1 MDKQYS
7 QKTNTRLQLEG
18 YGGLEKCKH
27 LIIPHFPKKIKTF
40 IEPFAGLG
48 RITELTIADTYHLND
63 MSDYAIETLT
73 KKFPTNPAGMMDSWT
88 GQLHRTYTI
97 DQMDFKD
104 FIIKYMHLEDV
115 FIFCDPPWRKN
126 IYKNN
131 DGERMKKAFR
141 SPRKPAFTEH
151 NIAAYYDA
159 LLKILPNCKGKWM
172 ITSDRAETEN
182 GKRLQKSGYVNK
194 TEEAPD
200 GCQRFFGRLP
210 AVRLCA
216 NYFKQGDIN
225 AKEELA

>member
-1 MDKQYS
+1 LDKQYS
-7 QKTNTRLQLEG
+7 QKPNTRLQLEG

-27 LIIPHFPKKIKTF
+27 LIIPHFPKNIKTF

-88 GQLHRTYTI
+88 GQMQRTYTI
-97 DQMDFKD
+97 DQMDFRD
-104 FIIKYMHLEDV
+104 FIIKYMHLEDA

-141 SPRKPAFTEH
+141 SPRKPAFTEN

-216 NYFKQGDIN
+216 NYFKQGDM
-225 AKEELA
+225 